1 MDTPTP
7 QELFAQAIESRL
19 EDLHTAFPA
28 RVVAF
33 SADDQTVQV
42 RPVIQRAVYTGDES
56 PPILES
62 LPEIP
67 AVPVVY
73 PRGGGFFLAFPIEVG
88 DHVLIVCAERDI
100 SEWRATGVAGNPGDH
115 RLHPLKGAI
124 AIPGLF
130 PRSKALAGMDGAN
143 LTIGKEGGITVT
155 LTPSRL
161 EVGGAGDAAALASKV
176 DALET
181 FVRTHVHTAAGS
193 PTTPPSGTGAPAYA
207 APPFPQTYG
216 STRIKVDA

>member
-28 RVVAF
+28 KVVKF

-42 RPVIQRAVYTGDES
+42 SPVISRAVYTGDDT
-56 PPILES
+56 PPTLER

-73 PRGGGFFLAFPIEVG
+73 PRGGGFFLTFPIAEG
-88 DHVLIVCAERDI
+88 DHVLIVCSERDI
-100 SEWRATGVAGNPGDH
+100 SEWRATGAAGNPGDH
-115 RLHPLKGAI
+115 RLHPLGGAI

-130 PRSKALAGMDGAN
+130 PRSKALAGVDGAN

-161 EVGGAGDAAALASKV
+161 EVGGAADAAALASKV
-176 DALET
+176 DGALSDIAQAFAT
-181 FVRTHVHTAAGS
+181 FSPGDSTAS
-193 PTTPPSGTGAPAYA
+193 
-207 APPFPQTYG
+207 FPNPYNYGG
-216 STRIKVDA
+216 STASDQIKVDS